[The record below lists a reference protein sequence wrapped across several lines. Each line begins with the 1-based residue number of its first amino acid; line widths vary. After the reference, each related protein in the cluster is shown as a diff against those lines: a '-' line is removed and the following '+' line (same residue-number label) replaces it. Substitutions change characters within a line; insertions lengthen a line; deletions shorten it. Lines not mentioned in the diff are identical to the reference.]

1 MNFSESAL
9 QKLMTSFPELGKL
22 VVSFRDMKGEMD
34 QESTTEVG
42 VFVIRAGSGTYYLPV
57 VSQSGTVYPIDNIFD
72 AGSDKFFPL
81 TKDFVQN
88 IINSQNSSMGAASK
102 TPANVVKN
110 PSVREL
116 VEPPKTGKYV
126 YASSGRLPEFLST
139 LPAGL
144 RASLLEKIAG
154 EVQIMKDLKKIYD
167 LSDIVEPL
175 SKAASEVPV
184 VPAESSAE
192 VCVLTDGDDLEDDEV
207 QAILNQGYAI
217 RGEQANPRVA
227 ILSDPH
233 SYAEGFTHAGAI
245 VPGRG
250 YELVLKNGTTKEG
263 IAPPRMARQGKDRP
277 SGYSTKDSAPIV
289 LFSDGSYCVLD
300 SYSLRSAPAG
310 QPVITTREVDYK
322 RVLSDLLDYKASL
335 PITEVESGKKYFLFD
350 KSTLLGVYYI
360 NQVIVSDA
368 FMSLDVRSDCGRG
381 PGQIQVNKVGQGSA
395 FYEGNTLVVNK
406 EVIAIPAGT
415 CQLSD
420 RLETN
425 IQSACARKEFM
436 HCQVLD
442 TAMNLG
448 YDGDRYYVDSKPVGD
463 KVSTLRIL
471 ITKKNIMPSA
481 AEEFVKKAESK
492 GIARVF
498 MAKQA
503 MYGKG
508 STPAQVP
515 EYGEKLAPDPS
526 GTGDRYDR
534 AKGKAV
540 SSLKTALQTQDKQV
554 VDATL
559 ISELLQDPDL
569 YDTIDSYLPDI
580 AEAIDKVGR
589 ILLVTRLK
597 SDDLGEK
604 MNAKGLTELLTS
616 LRNVY
621 RILGDNYVKLERLS
635 SNASQDS

>member
-34 QESTTEVG
+34 QESTTDVG
-42 VFVIRAGSGTYYLPV
+42 VFVIKVGSSVYYLPV

-72 AGSDKFFPL
+72 ASSDKFFPL
-81 TKDFVQN
+81 TRDFVDS
-88 IINSQNSSMGAASK
+88 IINSQNSTMGAAMK
-102 TPANVVKN
+102 TPNNVVKN

-126 YASSGRLPEFLST
+126 YASSGRLPEFLAT
-139 LPAGL
+139 LPTKVKT
-144 RASLLEKIAG
+144 SLLEKIAG
-154 EVQIMKDLKKIYD
+154 EVQILKDLNKIYN
-167 LSDIVEPL
+167 LADIVEPL
-175 SKAASEVPV
+175 SKAAEEVPV
-184 VPAESSAE
+184 VPATSSAE
-192 VCVLTDGDDLEDDEV
+192 IEVVTEGDDLSEDEIQRVLD
-207 QAILNQGYAI
+207 QGYAI
-217 RGEQANPRVA
+217 RGEQANPRIA

-233 SYAEGFTHAGAI
+233 SYAEGFTHVGAI
-245 VPGRG
+245 IPGRG
-250 YELVLKNGTTKEG
+250 YELVLKNGTTKEC
-263 IAPPRMARQGKDRP
+263 IAPPRMARLGKDRS
-277 SGYSTKDSAPIV
+277 SGCRMPPIA
-289 LFSDGSYCVLD
+289 LFSDGGYCILD
-300 SYSLRSAPAG
+300 SYSLKSAPTG
-310 QPVITTREVDYK
+310 QPIMTTKEVDYK
-322 RVLSDLLDYKASL
+322 RVLSDLLEYKSSL
-335 PITEVESGKKYFLFD
+335 PITEVESGKKYFFFD
-350 KSTLLGVYYI
+350 KSTLLGVYYV
-360 NQVIVSDA
+360 NQVIVSDS
-368 FMSLDVRSDCGRG
+368 FMSLDVRCESENGNSRI
-381 PGQIQVNKVGQGSA
+381 QINKVGQGAA
-395 FYEGNTLVVNK
+395 FHDGDVLVVNK
-406 EVIAIPAGT
+406 EAIAIPAGT

-425 IQSACARKEFM
+425 LQAACARKEFM
-436 HCQVLD
+436 HCQVLE

-448 YDGDRYYVDSKPVGD
+448 YDGDRYYVDDKPVGD
-463 KVSTLRIL
+463 KIDTIRIL
-471 ITKKNIMPSA
+471 ITKKNIVPSA

-492 GIARVF
+492 GRARIF

-508 STPAQVP
+508 ATPAQIP
-515 EYGEKLAPDPS
+515 EYGEKLPPEPS

-534 AKGKAV
+534 AQGRAV

-580 AEAIDKVGR
+580 AEAIDRVGR

-635 SNASQDS
+635 SNASKGS